1 MASYRCSRWDLTA
14 KTAFIA
20 AYHQARE
27 QQAILLQELQ
37 YDNDNRF
44 RVAIRRAIRWEAN
57 MRKVAK
63 ALGVKPLDIQYTG
76 WLDYYGTSKQ
86 LEVIT

>member
-1 MASYRCSRWDLTA
+1 MLV

-37 YDNDNRF
+37 YDNDSRF
-44 RVAIRRAIRWEAN
+44 HVAIRRAIRWEAN

-63 ALGVKPLDIQYTG
+63 HLGIRPLDIQYTG
-76 WLDYYGTSKQ
+76 WLDYYATSKQ
-86 LEVIT
+86 LEVIQ